1 MQGMRMEQ
9 VLVIDVPFT
18 CSYTEYAPKKAHDS
32 DAAFD
37 LFAASEPS
45 LKKTKSGM
53 GSFLEYGTGIRL
65 QLPEGI
71 HGLILPRSS
80 IRNMDLMLCNPPGL
94 IDSGYRGEIMVCFR
108 LLADYDLAGYYKKG
122 DRIAQLMLV
131 RETPIVLKEF
141 GSIALETDRGS
152 NGFGSS
158 GA

>member
-1 MQGMRMEQ
+1 MI
-9 VLVIDVPFT
+9 VVPFT
-18 CSYTEYAPKKAHDS
+18 CTDSAFTPAKAHDS

-37 LFAASEPS
+37 LFASSEPV
-45 LKKTKSGM
+45 LRKTKSGM
-53 GSFLEYGTGIRL
+53 GEFLEYNTGIKL
-65 QLPEGI
+65 ELPSGV

-94 IDSGYRGEIMVCFR
+94 IDSGYRGEIIVCLR
-108 LLADYDLAGYYKKG
+108 LLAPFENAAFYKKG

-131 RETPIVLKEF
+131 KETAVHLKEF
-141 GSIALETDRGS
+141 EAITLETDRGS